1 METAF
6 KVVESLPQIFSAASL
21 QDYTD
26 CRRRFQLR
34 YLLHLAWPAIESD
47 PVLENERYIQ
57 RGTAYHRM
65 IHQYQLGLTSD
76 QVSGQV
82 EDTDL
87 SRWWKHFIDS
97 TKSGSLSNL
106 ANDQF
111 TSYPEIVLSAPL
123 SSVRL
128 LARYDLV
135 QIGPDGHVII
145 YDWKTSQRYPARNR
159 LANRLQTRIYPYL
172 FVKAGSYLNQGRP
185 IRADAVE
192 MVYWFAEFPE
202 RPERFIYNNAQFE
215 ADEQYLIRLIDEI
228 SHLSGDEFG
237 LTNQIER
244 CRFCVYR
251 SLCERGIE
259 AGLMTER
266 DLDADFDEIENIQI
280 DLDNIVG
287 ITF

>member
-1 METAF
+1 LETSFNAA
-6 KVVESLPQIFSAASL
+6 ESLPPIFSAASL

-57 RGTAYHRM
+57 RGIAYHRM
-65 IHQYQLGLTSD
+65 IHQYLLGLTSD
-76 QVSGQV
+76 QVTGQV
-82 EDTDL
+82 QGPDL

-97 TKSGSLSNL
+97 TKSGSLSRL
-106 ANDQF
+106 ADEQF
-111 TSYPEIVLSAPL
+111 TSYPEIVVSAPL

-135 QIGPDGHVII
+135 QIGLDGHIII
-145 YDWKTSQRYPARNR
+145 YDWKTSQKYPARNR
-159 LANRLQTRIYPYL
+159 LTNRLQTRIYPYL
-172 FVKAGSYLNQGRP
+172 FVKAGSYLNQGRSIQP
-185 IRADAVE
+185 DAVE

-202 RPERFIYNNAQFE
+202 RPERFFYTDAQFE
-215 ADEQYLIRLIDEI
+215 ADEQYLIGLIDEI
-228 SHLSGDEFG
+228 SRLSRDEFK

-287 ITF
+287 IAS